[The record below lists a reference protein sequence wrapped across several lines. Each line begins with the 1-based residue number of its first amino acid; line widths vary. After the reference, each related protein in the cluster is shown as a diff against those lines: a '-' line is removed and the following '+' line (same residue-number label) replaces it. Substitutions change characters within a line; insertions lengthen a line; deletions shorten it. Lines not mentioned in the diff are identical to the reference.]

1 MGVRRRECEHGVRD
15 AHETRESEPCLRCID
30 DTIVPCAAAHPHRAQ
45 GTAQGRG
52 PSTGT
57 RLVSFVVFGG
67 YILNLIGMGRNV
79 LTASM

>member
-1 MGVRRRECEHGVRD
+1 MECEMR
-15 AHETRESEPCLRCID
+15 TRPESQSAYAVSTTRAVCSR
-30 DTIVPCAAAHPHRAQ
+30 TYRAQ

-67 YILNLIGMGRNV
+67 YFLLICMGRN

>member
-1 MGVRRRECEHGVRD
+1 MECEMR
-15 AHETRESEPCLRCID
+15 TRPESQSAYAVSTTRHTCRVQPHI
-30 DTIVPCAAAHPHRAQ
+30 AHRAQ

-67 YILNLIGMGRNV
+67 YILICMGRN